1 MHDCIGEENNASNGF
16 FSEQDG
22 MAFTNDCQT
31 PGALVLQFG
40 EENNPKV
47 FRCSSF
53 VVERTDKGKIQFVL
67 CVVSCGGAVLEDFVT
82 KHLNQV
88 PQLLSVYQGKVDA

>member
-1 MHDCIGEENNASNGF
+1 VHESIGEEDNASNGF

-40 EENNPKV
+40 EENYPKV
-47 FRCSSF
+47 FSCSSF
-53 VVERTDKGKIQFVL
+53 VVER
-67 CVVSCGGAVLEDFVT
+67 
-82 KHLNQV
+82 
-88 PQLLSVYQGKVDA
+88 